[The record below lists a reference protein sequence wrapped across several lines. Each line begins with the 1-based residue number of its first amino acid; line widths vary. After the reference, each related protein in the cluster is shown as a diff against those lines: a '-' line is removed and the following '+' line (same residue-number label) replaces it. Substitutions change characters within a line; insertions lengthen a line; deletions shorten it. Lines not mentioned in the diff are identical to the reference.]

1 MNVTL
6 QQQDDV
12 DKNHH
17 TSTGQE
23 GLKSTQFEERLVTSW
38 FDGVFFVDGLVHMY
52 TCKDLQSDELKA
64 QFKMEPM

>member
-17 TSTGQE
+17 TSTSQE

-38 FDGVFFVDGLVHMY
+38 FDGVCLVDGLVYLSICIYVH
-52 TCKDLQSDELKA
+52 LKKA
-64 QFKMEPM
+64 WQTD